1 MKRYKV
7 TVPNRHNL
15 PQSFGVNEY
24 DDHIKL
30 SAYLSNNINSVDI
43 PTQISEKPVTVV
55 GADCFF
61 NHGEITEI
69 SFPDTL
75 TNIEDRLL
83 LCARGSRN

>member
-43 PTQISEKPVTVV
+43 PTQISKKPVTVV
-55 GADCFF
+55 VADCFF
-61 NHGEITEI
+61 NHDVIDNLQI
-69 SFPDTL
+69 KK
-75 TNIEDRLL
+75 
-83 LCARGSRN
+83 

>member
-43 PTQISEKPVTVV
+43 PTQISE
-55 GADCFF
+55 
-61 NHGEITEI
+61 
-69 SFPDTL
+69 
-75 TNIEDRLL
+75 
-83 LCARGSRN
+83 SR